1 MDIEALRAELH
12 RAVDAIVDRHL
23 HGESGS
29 AGPQEVVS
37 AVGQPYPD
45 GWHYRW
51 PGGKEENF
59 HRAQEY
65 DVDGGSG
72 RHRVVVAW
80 ASRQAWGRE
89 RLRAI
94 VFLELKKESTY
105 YPLTEFVETDDER
118 FAATIP
124 RPGHAR
130 AQLRVDDPIPE
141 RLRGY
146 VVERADVLFTTIA
159 NSSAVRLVLGKDDEE
174 EMVRHGY
181 WVASER
187 NRF

>member
-1 MDIEALRAELH
+1 MDLEALRAELH
-12 RAVDAIVDRHL
+12 RAVDAIIDRHL
-23 HGESGS
+23 NGESGGD
-29 AGPQEVVS
+29 GPQESVS
-37 AVGQPYPD
+37 AVGQPYPN
-45 GWHYRW
+45 GWEYQW
-51 PGGKEENF
+51 PGGKTEDF
-59 HRAQEY
+59 HQAQDY
-65 DVDGGSG
+65 DVDGDSG

-80 ASRQAWGRE
+80 ASRQAWGRK

-94 VFLELKKESTY
+94 VFLALKKEGRY

-124 RPGHAR
+124 RPGNAR
-130 AQLRVDDPIPE
+130 AQLRIDDPMPE
-141 RLRGY
+141 RLRGH

-159 NSSAVRLVLGKDDEE
+159 NSSAVRLVLEKDDEE
-174 EMVRHGY
+174 EMVRHAY